1 MLEHTKVN
9 TKNRSTLLATALL
22 LGSVAFPMSASA
34 IVIDST
40 NCTSSGGCY
49 GLSWNLNVNSGSYLF
64 NGTSYGYQAV
74 LNVMD
79 DPLVSGTPSA
89 VISAVNFKVSNSVSG
104 AALYTVPSSTALGAW
119 ATSLNGLNSAG
130 CTGSGSGFVCSQSAT
145 NPASFTASLA
155 SQTWGWYFNT
165 SSTLFSQLDGAHIG
179 AKMTSLSRPGKLLSA
194 TYVAS
199 VPEPGS
205 LGLLSL
211 ALGGLILSV
220 RGRSKVRA

>member
-1 MLEHTKVN
+1 MN
-9 TKNRSTLLATALL
+9 TKIGSTLLATALL
-22 LGSVAFPMSASA
+22 LASVAFPMSANA

-49 GLSWNLNVNSGSYLF
+49 GLSWELNVNSGSYVF
-64 NGTSYGYQAV
+64 NGTTYGYQAV
-74 LNVMD
+74 LSVMD

-89 VISAVNFKVSNSVSG
+89 TISAVNFKVSNSVSG
-104 AALYTVPSSTALGAW
+104 AALYTVPSSTVLSTW
-119 ATSLNGLNSAG
+119 ATSLNGLNSSG

-145 NPASFTASLA
+145 DPANFTASLA

-165 SSTLFSQLDGAHIG
+165 SSSIFSLLDGAHIG
-179 AKMTSLSRPGKLLSA
+179 AKLTDLSRPGKLLSA

-205 LGLLSL
+205 LSLLSL
-211 ALGGLILSV
+211 ALGALILT
-220 RGRSKVRA
+220 RRRSKLRA